1 MRLIVAICLF
11 VAAAGVTAAQ
21 TDSWYSGWP
30 PGVET
35 AGQKH
40 QIPAQHIGE
49 IPHSLFKSAEDLL
62 AKEPAVL
69 IGNKYF
75 GPSLPNCPESTHA
88 YLVRAVYEHGGTG
101 TFEVYSVG
109 KTLLVR
115 HYALGAHA
123 KPQRSALFACLPFK
137 PEHVYV
143 ATGGA
148 M

>member
-1 MRLIVAICLF
+1 MRLLATICLLI
-11 VAAAGVTAAQ
+11 AAASVCAAQ
-21 TDSWYSGWP
+21 SDSWYSDWP
-30 PGVET
+30 LGVDT
-35 AGQKH
+35 AGPKI
-40 QIPAQHIGE
+40 QIPTQYVVE
-49 IPHSLFKSAEDLL
+49 IPHSLFKSAEELL
-62 AKEPAVL
+62 GNEPAVL

-88 YLVRAVYEHGGTG
+88 YLVRAVYEHGSTG
-101 TFEVYSVG
+101 TFEAYSVG

-123 KPQRSALFACLPFK
+123 EPHRSALIACLNFK